1 MIRSSRTR
9 SRRLGRIFR
18 RMKPPGAEIV
28 LSETQFRAELKKEIY
43 RSDRRESGRE
53 LGLIWIKPKSNKVS
67 IDPVKLFES
76 PEFGQTLGRL
86 RITDSIGWYQGSLA
100 VLLPESGR
108 DGTLVLANQ
117 IIELLSVSWDV
128 VAEVS
133 TYPMDDELISVAYEI
148 RGLSSETPDDD
159 SNVESGDDFFN
170 DERHDSAHRKLFKP
184 HTTKFSTND
193 DSHSRESGND
203 FWSSGATVVAEPRV
217 DRSRQRRS
225 ERVAANFRVIEKQRR
240 FLPSVATPIWKRAI
254 DIAGA
259 GLGLVMLSPVLVSA
273 AVMIKATS
281 KGPVFF
287 RQVREGKDGKQFGI
301 LKLRTMVVN
310 AEELQERLREQ
321 SEQDGPAFKLTNDPR
336 VTTIGRYLRKSCVD
350 ELPQLW
356 NILKG
361 DMSLVG
367 PRPLPVEESLAC
379 TAWQRAR
386 LTVLPGLT
394 CTWQAYGGRDVK
406 FAQWMQMDLDYIER
420 RSLKFDL
427 KLIFDTAYKAILHR
441 GSV

>member
-9 SRRLGRIFR
+9 SRRLGRMFR
-18 RMKPPGAEIV
+18 KLKPPGAEIV
-28 LSETQFRAELKKEIY
+28 LSEAQFQTELKKEIY
-43 RSDRRESGRE
+43 RSDRREVGRDF
-53 LGLIWIKPKSNKVS
+53 GLIWIKSKS
-67 IDPVKLFES
+67 DETPLDLARFFAS
-76 PEFGQTLGRL
+76 PEFGQVLERL
-86 RITDSIGWYQGSLA
+86 RITDSIGWYQNSLA

-108 DGTLVLANQ
+108 EGTLVLANQ
-117 IIELLSVSWDV
+117 IVKLLSDSWDV

-133 TYPMDDELISVAYEI
+133 TYPMDDELISVADEVQQLI
-148 RGLSSETPDDD
+148 RSTREGD
-159 SNVESGDDFFN
+159 SDGRSDDDFFN
-170 DERHDSAHRKLFKP
+170 GERRDSAHENISNPK
-184 HTTKFSTND
+184 TTNFRND
-193 DSHSRESGND
+193 DDSPTGGAGNE
-203 FWSSGATVVAEPRV
+203 FWASSATAVAEPPV
-217 DRSRQRRS
+217 DQLRQIRS
-225 ERVAANFRVIEKQRR
+225 EKAVANFRVIEKQRR
-240 FLPSVATPIWKRAI
+240 FVPSVATPLWKRTI
-254 DIAGA
+254 DVIGA

-273 AVMIKATS
+273 AVLIKATS

-287 RQVREGKDGKQFGI
+287 RQVREGKDGRQFGI
-301 LKLRTMVVN
+301 LKFRTMVVN
-310 AEELQERLREQ
+310 AEALQERLRSE

-336 VTTIGRYLRKSCVD
+336 VTTVGHYLRKSCVD

-361 DMSLVG
+361 EMSLVG

-427 KLIFDTAYKAILHR
+427 KLIFDTAYMALMHR